1 MIPSRIS
8 VKVTFQ
14 FETSTFLKKVVLLMN
29 ILVFELNRE
38 AAFLL
43 KRRGTHTNTLMLNEL
58 LHFNVCR
65 GFIFVGLNKTELQKD
80 L

>member
-43 KRRGTHTNTLMLNEL
+43 KRRGTHTNTL
-58 LHFNVCR
+58 NV
-65 GFIFVGLNKTELQKD
+65 K
-80 L
+80 